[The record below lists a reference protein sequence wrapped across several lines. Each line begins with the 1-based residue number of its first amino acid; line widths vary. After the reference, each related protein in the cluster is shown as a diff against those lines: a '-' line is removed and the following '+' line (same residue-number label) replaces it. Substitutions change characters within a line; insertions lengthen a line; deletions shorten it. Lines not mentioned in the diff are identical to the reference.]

1 MAGIGFDGTS
11 FFNSVLASIALA
23 VTWWAL
29 SWARTKV
36 GLLNDRMTLR
46 LYCAELERVE
56 ALRRDP
62 SQVAV
67 FLLTWVVIC
76 FAMLGIGIA
85 YAPIAFMDGGA
96 KWVGPFLA
104 VVGLAIYTCAVYV
117 LGILHRLKKGDA
129 YLEKQRGKI
138 DALQRKLGELA
149 SSPPEAS

>member
-1 MAGIGFDGTS
+1 MEGFWFDGTS

-23 VTWWAL
+23 ITWWAL
-29 SWARTKV
+29 SWARTRV

-46 LYCAELERVE
+46 LYRAELERVE
-56 ALRRDP
+56 ALKRDP

-67 FLLTWVVIC
+67 FLLTWLVIC

-96 KWVGPFLA
+96 KWIGPFLA
-104 VVGLAIYTCAVYV
+104 VVGLVIYTCAVYV

-138 DALQRKLGELA
+138 DALQQKLGEQP
-149 SSPPEAS
+149 SSPPEAN

>member
-1 MAGIGFDGTS
+1 MEGFWFDGTS

-23 VTWWAL
+23 ITWWAL
-29 SWARTKV
+29 SWARTRV

-46 LYCAELERVE
+46 LYRAELERVE
-56 ALRRDP
+56 ALKRDP

-67 FLLTWVVIC
+67 FLLTWLVIC

-96 KWVGPFLA
+96 KWIGPFLA

-138 DALQRKLGELA
+138 DALQQKLGEQP
-149 SSPPEAS
+149 SSPPEAN